1 VPEGDFSLLTQLPA
15 LYLHC
20 KETEDSDM
28 EFIDFIKD
36 HLINIDALFDNHPAG
51 DDQKPRQTFQFHN
64 LQHTIAY
71 IKTSLLVNVTKPMFL
86 INKMTLL
93 MTEGFH
99 SDYTFCIFHPPDTH
113 LKFKVAI
120 MF

>member
-28 EFIDFIKD
+28 DFIDFIKD
-36 HLINIDALFDNHPAG
+36 HLINIDALFDKHLDG
-51 DDQKPRQTFQFHN
+51 DDQKPHQAFQFHN

-71 IKTSLLVNVTKPMFL
+71 IKTFLLVNVTKPIFL
-86 INKMTLL
+86 INKITLL
-93 MTEGFH
+93 KEECFH
-99 SDYTFCIFHPPDTH
+99 SNYTLNIFHPPDTYV
-113 LKFKVAI
+113 KCKAA
-120 MF
+120 